1 MLNRGRATLP
11 TIDWSKQFAEM
22 YQYFCG
28 HHPENSLRQGRGL
41 QLHFFK
47 ILKEKF
53 PDMKDP
59 VLHIVNRVFNRFRV
73 RTINKIERQKRIKKL
88 MKKNKDPKQDAAN
101 KNSKDSKKK
110 TARKFPITPRGRV
123 HLATR

>member
-28 HHPENSLRQGRGL
+28 HHPENNLRQGRGL

-53 PDMKDP
+53 PHLKDP
-59 VLHIVNRVFNRFRV
+59 VLHIVNRVFNRFRIK
-73 RTINKIERQKRIKKL
+73 TINKIERQKRIKKL
-88 MKKNKDPKQDAAN
+88 MKKNKDTEN

-110 TARKFPITPRGRV
+110 NKRKFPITDRGRV